1 VCQAFIQQTN
11 HGLRLK
17 NSRHWTHMRL
27 VCSADDVTVRSHI
40 ETLNFK
46 GIAIKNKGTADL
58 LSSD

>member
-1 VCQAFIQQTN
+1 
-11 HGLRLK
+11 
-17 NSRHWTHMRL
+17 MRL

-46 GIAIKNKGTADL
+46 GIAIKGKGTADL